1 MRLHQRKQTQLN
13 DSVSKIADDEL
24 LECSFQP
31 GLNTSASQ
39 LDTHKRDRARLG
51 TFNLLFEQSKKPKQR
66 IESLKIL
73 RDSKELEELRQKP
86 EINTM

>member
-13 DSVSKIADDEL
+13 ESVSRIADDEMT
-24 LECSFQP
+24 ECSFQP

-39 LDTHKRDRARLG
+39 LDTHKRDRARVG
-51 TFNLLFEQSKKPKQR
+51 TFNLLFEQSKRPRPKV
-66 IESLKIL
+66 ESLKVL
-73 RDSKELEELRQKP
+73 QDSKELEELRQKP